1 MICNVAK
8 AKKTQSFAFHI
19 FMSFHLGL
27 PRQSFSALILS
38 GWFASPKKAWTKRAR
53 ALTPSQKEPVPTSLQ
68 DCRNSPD
75 LPCNHATTVQPT
87 SRLQVAW
94 LANPTAANDCNEI
107 TTSLRPEQKRE
118 ALPKQSRQW
127 LTIPEAMKFR
137 DLRHCSVFV
146 FTVLGVWSMMKFILN
161 SIGFSLVLVSTA
173 CLDQNGTPVWQV
185 RKVTWNVCN
194 AKAKLLAVVTWS
206 AALGPCAAAQSEKE
220 ADKRSAKDRQSPTVL
235 RPPTIHDFPV
245 RTGKVQNKYE
255 MARWFCHGFGQL
267 LWNHDKSTCLD
278 HHESWRIMNPRNPYT
293 RIDIHHLSFLL
304 QVWYGLTAVSD
315 HPVTNRHNLQRCKC
329 SEQPAKSC
337 QVTSALP
344 MLENFGGNFE
354 RLQNDLTNSHHSP
367 GKHPDS
373 PPPEKVKRIHGQLLW
388 NIHPHEASN

>member
-1 MICNVAK
+1 MICNAAK
-8 AKKTQSFAFHI
+8 AKQTQSFAFHI

-38 GWFASPKKAWTKRAR
+38 GWFASPKKAWSKRAR
-53 ALTPSQKEPVPTSLQ
+53 ALRPSQKEPVPTSLQ

-94 LANPTAANDCNEI
+94 QPQTQPQQMIATK
-107 TTSLRPEQKRE
+107 SLRHYVPEQKRE

-161 SIGFSLVLVSTA
+161 SIGFFFGTCKTTA

-206 AALGPCAAAQSEKE
+206 AALGPCAAAQKICEG
-220 ADKRSAKDRQSPTVL
+220 SPIPHS
-235 RPPTIHDFPV
+235 PPTPNNPRLPSANRKSTKQI
-245 RTGKVQNKYE
+245 RNGKVVLS
-255 MARWFCHGFGQL
+255 WF
-267 LWNHDKSTCLD
+267 WTATVKS
-278 HHESWRIMNPRNPYT
+278 W
-293 RIDIHHLSFLL
+293 
-304 QVWYGLTAVSD
+304 
-315 HPVTNRHNLQRCKC
+315 
-329 SEQPAKSC
+329 
-337 QVTSALP
+337 
-344 MLENFGGNFE
+344 
-354 RLQNDLTNSHHSP
+354 
-367 GKHPDS
+367 
-373 PPPEKVKRIHGQLLW
+373 
-388 NIHPHEASN
+388 